1 MPSRGSRV
9 KRGNVTDRSEHRRLG
24 QAARHAAR
32 KRGKSV
38 FNTIP
43 LVLVG
48 SMAIGLGFTGPVD
61 LATAKR
67 MDKPKVA
74 PSDLGKI
81 LKDALAD
88 ASSHVTSRVITPGT
102 VTTAGAAPSTYRV
115 SAGDTVSGIAGKFG
129 LATASVLAMN
139 GLGWKSIIFPG
150 QILKL
155 TKGASH
161 TATPR
166 TTPPRTTSTSHSDRY
181 TIARGDTISK
191 IAAKFH
197 VSTASV
203 LSANGLSAS
212 SIIYPGQTVAI
223 PGQPAHAHTTTP
235 TKATTKSAVTPPK
248 ATAATA
254 STPGRYVVKSGDTI
268 GAIAARFH
276 LSTASV
282 LSANDLKASSIIYP
296 GQVVRIPGQPA
307 SPAQNPA
314 PTVPIVTPPA
324 AVTLPPSTPQ
334 SYVIKVGD
342 TISSIATKFGVSIQ
356 SILNANGLSWSS
368 LIYTGRAIVIP
379 AVVVTPA
386 ATEETTTALTSEM
399 TTNANTIIAVGKSLG
414 VSDYGLV
421 IALAAAMQESSLRNL
436 NYGDRDSLGL
446 FQQRPSAGWGTPA
459 QVTDP
464 TYAAKLFFGGPSS
477 PNKGITAGLLEIPK
491 WQTMTVT
498 QAAQAVQKSAYPD
511 AYAKWEASAWVWLD
525 QLT

>member
-1 MPSRGSRV
+1 M
-9 KRGNVTDRSEHRRLG
+9 TDLSEHHRLG
-24 QAARHAAR
+24 KLARHAAAK
-32 KRGKSV
+32 KRSKSM

-43 LVLVG
+43 IVLVG

-67 MDKPKVA
+67 IDKPKVS
-74 PSDLGKI
+74 PSDLGKV

-88 ASSHVTSRVITPGT
+88 ASSRVTSHVITPGT

-115 SAGDTVSGIAGKFG
+115 SAGDTVSGIAGRFG

-155 TKGASH
+155 NKGAVRTTTPH
-161 TATPR
+161 ATQPR
-166 TTPPRTTSTSHSDRY
+166 TTPTTHSNRY
-181 TIARGDTISK
+181 TIVRGDTISR

-223 PGQPAHAHTTTP
+223 PGQPAHPRAATAP
-235 TKATTKSAVTPPK
+235 KATTPQPAPPK
-248 ATAATA
+248 AATPTSSTALA
-254 STPGRYVVKSGDTI
+254 SVPGSYVVKSGDTI
-268 GAIAARFH
+268 GAIAAKFH
-276 LSTASV
+276 LSTAAV
-282 LSANDLKASSIIYP
+282 LSANRLKASSIIYP
-296 GQVVRIPGQPA
+296 GQRVTIPGLPTSA

-314 PTVPIVTPPA
+314 PTVPTPVPVVTA
-324 AVTLPPSTPQ
+324 PPSAPQ
-334 SYVIKVGD
+334 RYVITVGD

-356 SILNANGLSWSS
+356 AILNANGLSWSS

-379 AVVVTPA
+379 AVIVTPA
-386 ATEETTTALTSEM
+386 GTDVTTALTSDM
-399 TTNANTIIAVGKSLG
+399 TRNANTIIAVGKSLG

-421 IALAAAMQESSLRNL
+421 IALSAAMQESSLLNL

-446 FQQRPSAGWGTPA
+446 FQQRPSTGWGTPA
-459 QVTDP
+459 QVTNT
-464 TYAAKLFFGGPSS
+464 TYAAQLFFGGPSN
-477 PNKGITAGLLEIPK
+477 PNKGITAGLLEIPG

-511 AYAKWEASAWVWLD
+511 AYAKWEASAWVWLE